1 MFIRTC
7 FVIRIPFKKTFT
19 LQCNVI
25 KDIKCKM
32 ITYTRKGAIVK
43 EKKICRK
50 RIKMDME
57 DIQVLKE
64 YYVYGGIH
72 KEGKGL

>member
-1 MFIRTC
+1 MQNDNIYKKGCHYERT
-7 FVIRIPFKKTFT
+7 
-19 LQCNVI
+19 
-25 KDIKCKM
+25 
-32 ITYTRKGAIVK
+32 
-43 EKKICRK
+43 KKICRK

>member
-1 MFIRTC
+1 
-7 FVIRIPFKKTFT
+7 
-19 LQCNVI
+19 
-25 KDIKCKM
+25 M